1 MQHHI
6 SQKEKFTV
14 LSILDTSLSANNMPN
29 LIDLAKTALSQPPH
43 NLIINFE
50 QVATMDD
57 ACIEQL
63 VGLQEVFYNQ
73 NASFVIC
80 CLSEGLLSTL
90 KNSEFADI
98 VNITPTES
106 EAWDIVQMEEIEREL
121 LGGLDEA

>member
-14 LSILDTSLSANNMPN
+14 LTILDTSINANNMPN
-29 LIDLAKTALSQPPH
+29 LIELAKKALSLPPH

-50 QVATMDD
+50 QVASLDG

-80 CLSEGLLSTL
+80 SLSDGLLGTL
-90 KNSEFADI
+90 KSSEFADI